1 MTILTGSLT
10 SLQLSGSSLVQ
21 RKDTGAEVLMDLDFT
36 QLANQTL
43 TNDQYNSIG
52 GISTHVVTNGSPFF
66 NIVNGEGLSYADDGT
81 GFGYLLYYYYNT
93 FTGSNVNATDR
104 IRVVAEYSGTRAD
117 AAPSSDPDY
126 FALNVIGVP
135 NQMLLTCRGPDS
147 DNSNKFSYVTQFT
160 TENFAHGSTNPQAVT
175 TTGATTSV
183 SGTIRLDLD
192 YSQGNAYTN
201 ADRSSSPGGLTD
213 FPAPGDITPQGRMR
227 MASNTGMPKLINSY
241 FAPFTS
247 STDTYLQIGFDANQA
262 GFFSGSLQRLTIFR
276 YGAD

>member
-21 RKDTGAEVLMDLDFT
+21 RKDTGADVLMDLDFT
-36 QLANQTL
+36 KLGNQTL
-43 TNDQYNSIG
+43 TQNAYNSIG
-52 GISTHVVTNGSPFF
+52 GIFTYVLTNGDPFF
-66 NIVNGEGLSYADDGT
+66 NIVDGEGVSYAEDST
-81 GFGYLLYYYYNT
+81 GFGYLLYFYYTIFSGSTVNT
-93 FTGSNVNATDR
+93 TDR

-192 YSQGNAYTN
+192 YSQGSAYTS
-201 ADRSSSPGGLTD
+201 ADRT
-213 FPAPGDITPQGRMR
+213 
-227 MASNTGMPKLINSY
+227 
-241 FAPFTS
+241 
-247 STDTYLQIGFDANQA
+247 
-262 GFFSGSLQRLTIFR
+262 
-276 YGAD
+276 

>member
-1 MTILTGSLT
+1 MAILTGSLT
-10 SLQLSGSSLVQ
+10 TTSFSGSSVLQ
-21 RKDTGAEVLMDLDFT
+21 RKDTGAEVLIDLDFT

-43 TNDQYNSIG
+43 TNNQYNSIG
-52 GISTHVVTNGSPFF
+52 GISTYVLTSGGPFF

-81 GFGYLLYYYYNT
+81 GFGYLLYFYYNT

-117 AAPSSDPDY
+117 AAPSGDPDY
-126 FALNVIGVP
+126 FALNLISS
-135 NQMLLTCRGPDS
+135 QQSMLLTCRGADS
-147 DNSNKFSYVTQFT
+147 GNSNKFVYLTMFT
-160 TENFAHGSTNPQAVT
+160 TDNFGSNTQVVT

-192 YSQGNAYTN
+192 YSQGSAYTG
-201 ADRSSSPGGLTD
+201 ADRNSSPGGLSH

-227 MASNTGMPKLINSY
+227 MASNTGMPKLINNY

-247 STDTYLQIGFDANQA
+247 SNGTYLQVGFDANQA

>member
-10 SLQLSGSSLVQ
+10 SLRLSGSSLVQ

-43 TNDQYNSIG
+43 TNNQYNSIG
-52 GISTHVVTNGSPFF
+52 GISTYVLTNGDPFF

-81 GFGYLLYYYYNT
+81 GYGYLLYFYYNT

-104 IRVVAEYSGTRAD
+104 IRVVAEFSGTRAD
-117 AAPSSDPDY
+117 AAPAADPDY
-126 FALNVIGVP
+126 FALNVIGAP

-147 DNSNKFSYVTQFT
+147 NNSNKFSYVTMFT
-160 TENFAHGSTNPQAVT
+160 TDNFGSNTQAVT

-192 YSQGNAYTN
+192 YSQGSAYTS
-201 ADRSSSPGGLTD
+201 ADRTSSPGGLTD

-241 FAPFTS
+241 FAPFTGS
-247 STDTYLQIGFDANQA
+247 AEQDDVYLQIGFDANQA